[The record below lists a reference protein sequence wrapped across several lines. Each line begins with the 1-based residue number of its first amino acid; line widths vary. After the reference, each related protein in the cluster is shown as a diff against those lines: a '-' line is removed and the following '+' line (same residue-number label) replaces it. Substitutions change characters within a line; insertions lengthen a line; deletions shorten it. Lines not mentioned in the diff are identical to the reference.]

1 MAKLFSKEKDVFLR
15 IINSILILWLIVAI
29 VITLGVG
36 IKIVNKDTMPSYETY
51 SKEVCMLDKIPA
63 EEIDKSSTNENCR
76 LNYTSDKN
84 YKTEMNK
91 ANNNN
96 FLIGISNIVIVS
108 IFIHILNKNK
118 RDQ

>member
-1 MAKLFSKEKDVFLR
+1 MAKLFSKEKDIFLR
-15 IINSILILWLIVAI
+15 IINCILILWLIIAI

-36 IKIVNKDTMPSYETY
+36 IKIVNKDTILTYEEY
-51 SKEVCMLDKIPA
+51 SKEVCMLDKIPE
-63 EEIDKSSTNENCR
+63 EEIDKASTKENCR
-76 LNYTSDKN
+76 LSYTSDKN
-84 YKTEMNK
+84 YKEEMNK

-108 IFIHILNKNK
+108 IFIHLLNKNK